1 MNRLDGEIA
10 IVTGGARGIGR
21 AIAEAFHGEGACVCI
36 ADVRIELAQRVAEE
50 IGPSAMAV
58 ELDVTDEGSWVIALQ
73 ACEQRFGAITVLVN
87 NAGVAEGA
95 PIAETTL
102 ESYRRVTEVNQTG
115 VFLGMKSVI
124 PAMKRAGHGSIINMS
139 SIDGL
144 VGSPRIISYIASKWA
159 VRGMTKAV
167 AMEMGPFGIRVN
179 SIHPGHVITELGLP
193 EGITAEAI
201 SEMVIEHTMRHA
213 PMQRSGLPSEIAA
226 MAVFL
231 ASSESSYCS
240 GSEFVVDGGFT
251 AGYPAPG
258 SPDPW

>member
-1 MNRLDGEIA
+1 MARLESEVA

-21 AIAEAFHGEGACVCI
+21 AIAEAYVAEGARVCI
-36 ADVRIELAQRVAEE
+36 ADVRIELAQEVAKSLGE
-50 IGPSAMAV
+50 SAIAL
-58 ELDVTDEGSWVIALQ
+58 ELDVTDEQSWNVAIE
-73 ACEQRFGAITVLVN
+73 ACEQSLGSVTVLVN
-87 NAGVAEGA
+87 NAGLAEGA
-95 PIAETTL
+95 SIDDTTL

-115 VFLGMKSVI
+115 VFLGMKTVI

-167 AMEMGPFGIRVN
+167 AMEMGPFSIRVN
-179 SIHPGHVITELGLP
+179 SIHPGHVVTELGLRDGVDP
-193 EGITAEAI
+193 SIITA
-201 SEMVIEHTMRHA
+201 MVEEHTARHA
-213 PMQRSGLPSEIAA
+213 PMQRTGTPQEIAA

-231 ASSESSYCS
+231 ASNESSYCT
-240 GSEFVVDGGFT
+240 GAEFVVDGGFT

-258 SPDPW
+258 SPNPY

>member
-1 MNRLDGEIA
+1 MNRLDGDVA
-10 IVTGGARGIGR
+10 LVSGGARGLGR
-21 AIAEAFHGEGACVCI
+21 AIVESFVREGARVVI
-36 ADVRIELAQRVAEE
+36 ADLRHEQAQSVAADL
-50 IGPSAMAV
+50 GSSARAIR
-58 ELDVTDEGSWVIALQ
+58 LDVTDEDSWLDVVADTEREFGS
-73 ACEQRFGAITVLVN
+73 ITVLVN
-87 NAGVAEGA
+87 NAGLAEGA

-115 VFLGMKSVI
+115 VFLGIKSVI
-124 PAMKRAGHGSIINMS
+124 PAMKRAGRGSIINIS

-179 SIHPGHVITELGLP
+179 SIHPGHVVTELGLP
-193 EGITAEAI
+193 DGVDPSMI
-201 SEMVIEHTMRHA
+201 SEMVEGHTARHA
-213 PMQRSGLPSEIAA
+213 PMQRTGTPQEIAA

-231 ASSESSYCS
+231 ASDESSYCT

>member
-1 MNRLDGEIA
+1 MGRLSGEIA
-10 IVTGGARGIGR
+10 IISGGARGLGR
-21 AIAEAFHGEGACVCI
+21 AIAEAFVNEGAKVCI
-36 ADVRIELAQRVAEE
+36 GDVRIGLAREVAGEL
-50 IGPSAMAV
+50 GKSALAID
-58 ELDVTDEGSWVIALQ
+58 LDVTDEQSWLSAISEAETAFGSV
-73 ACEQRFGAITVLVN
+73 TVLVN
-87 NAGVAEGA
+87 NAGLAEGA

-124 PAMKRAGHGSIINMS
+124 PSMKRSGHGSIINMS

-167 AMEMGPFGIRVN
+167 AMEMGPFSIRVN
-179 SIHPGHVITELGLP
+179 SIHPGHVVTELGLP
-193 EGITAEAI
+193 DGVEAGAI
-201 SEMVIEHTMRHA
+201 SSMVEEHTARHA
-213 PMQRSGLPSEIAA
+213 PMQRTGTPEEIAA

-231 ASSESSYCS
+231 ASAESSYCT
-240 GSEFVVDGGFT
+240 GAEFVVDGGFT

-258 SPDPW
+258 SPNPW

>member
-1 MNRLDGEIA
+1 MARLESEVA
-10 IVTGGARGIGR
+10 IVTGGARGLGR
-21 AIAEAFHGEGACVCI
+21 AIAEAYVAEGARVCI
-36 ADVRIELAQRVAEE
+36 ADVRIELAQRVAEALGDSV
-50 IGPSAMAV
+50 IAL
-58 ELDVTDEGSWVIALQ
+58 ELDVTDEQSWNLALG
-73 ACEQRFGAITVLVN
+73 ACEEAFGSVSVLVN
-87 NAGVAEGA
+87 NAGLAEGA
-95 PIAETTL
+95 AIDDTTL

-167 AMEMGPFGIRVN
+167 AMEMGPYSIRVN
-179 SIHPGHVITELGLP
+179 SIHPGHVVTELGLRDGVDP
-193 EGITAEAI
+193 SIITA
-201 SEMVIEHTMRHA
+201 MVEEHTARHA
-213 PMQRSGLPSEIAA
+213 PMQRTGTPQEIAA

-231 ASSESSYCS
+231 ASNESSYCT
-240 GSEFVVDGGFT
+240 GAEFVVDGGFT

-258 SPDPW
+258 SPNPF

>member
-1 MNRLDGEIA
+1 MARLESEVA
-10 IVTGGARGIGR
+10 IVTGGARGLGR
-21 AIAEAFHGEGACVCI
+21 AIAEAYVAEGARVCI
-36 ADVRIELAQRVAEE
+36 ADVRIELAQRVAEALGDSE
-50 IGPSAMAV
+50 IAL
-58 ELDVTDEGSWVIALQ
+58 ELDVTDEQSWNLAIG
-73 ACEQRFGAITVLVN
+73 ACEQAFGSVSVLVN
-87 NAGVAEGA
+87 NAGLAEGA
-95 PIAETTL
+95 AIDDTTL

-167 AMEMGPFGIRVN
+167 AMEMGPYSIRVN
-179 SIHPGHVITELGLP
+179 SIHPGHVVTELGLRDGVDP
-193 EGITAEAI
+193 SIITA
-201 SEMVIEHTMRHA
+201 MVEEHTARHA
-213 PMQRSGLPSEIAA
+213 PMQRTGTPQEIAA

-231 ASSESSYCS
+231 ASNESSYCT
-240 GSEFVVDGGFT
+240 GAEFVVDGGFT

-258 SPDPW
+258 SPNPF

>member
-1 MNRLDGEIA
+1 MNRLDGEVAVI
-10 IVTGGARGIGR
+10 TGGARGLGR
-21 AIAEAFHGEGACVCI
+21 AIAEAFVGEGARVCI
-36 ADVRIELAQRVAEE
+36 ADVRTELAQQTAAA
-50 IGPSAMAV
+50 IGSSAIAV
-58 ELDVTDEGSWVIALQ
+58 ELDVTDEDSWTRAL
-73 ACEQRFGAITVLVN
+73 AECESAFDSLTVLVN
-87 NAGVAEGA
+87 NAGLAEGA

-139 SIDGL
+139 SIDGM

-167 AMEMGPFGIRVN
+167 AMEMGPFSIRVN
-179 SIHPGHVITELGLP
+179 SIHPGHVVTELGLP
-193 EGITAEAI
+193 DGVSPDAI
-201 SEMVIEHTMRHA
+201 SAMVTEHTERHA
-213 PMQRSGLPSEIAA
+213 PLQRTGLPSEVAA

-231 ASSESSYCS
+231 ASNESSYCT

-258 SPDPW
+258 SPNPW

>member
-1 MNRLDGEIA
+1 MGRLAGEVALIS
-10 IVTGGARGIGR
+10 GGARGLGR
-21 AIAEAFHGEGACVCI
+21 AIAEAFVREGARVCVG
-36 ADVRIELAQRVAEE
+36 DVRIGLAHELAGELGEFAVAL
-50 IGPSAMAV
+50 
-58 ELDVTDEGSWVIALQ
+58 ELDVTDEESWLAAIERTEATFGSL
-73 ACEQRFGAITVLVN
+73 TVLVN
-87 NAGVAEGA
+87 NAGLAEGA

-124 PAMKRAGHGSIINMS
+124 PSMKRSGHGSIINMS

-167 AMEMGPFGIRVN
+167 AMEMGPFSIRVN
-179 SIHPGHVITELGLP
+179 SIHPGHVVTELGLP
-193 EGITAEAI
+193 DGVEADAI
-201 SEMVIEHTMRHA
+201 SAMVEDHTSRHA
-213 PMQRSGLPSEIAA
+213 PMQRTGTPEEIAA

-231 ASSESSYCS
+231 ASTESSYCT
-240 GSEFVVDGGFT
+240 GAEFVVDGGFT

>member
-1 MNRLDGEIA
+1 MARLESEVA

-21 AIAEAFHGEGACVCI
+21 AIAEAYVAEGARVCV
-36 ADVRIELAQRVAEE
+36 ADVRIELAQQVAEALGE
-50 IGPSAMAV
+50 SAIAL
-58 ELDVTDEGSWVIALQ
+58 ELDVTDEQSWNLAIG
-73 ACEQRFGAITVLVN
+73 ACETLFGSVTVLVN
-87 NAGVAEGA
+87 NAGLAEGA
-95 PIAETTL
+95 SIGDTTL

-115 VFLGMKSVI
+115 VFLGMKTVI

-167 AMEMGPFGIRVN
+167 AMEMGPFSIRVN
-179 SIHPGHVITELGLP
+179 SIHPGHVVTELGLRDGLDP
-193 EGITAEAI
+193 GFITA
-201 SEMVIEHTMRHA
+201 MVEEHTARHA
-213 PMQRSGLPSEIAA
+213 PMQRTGTPQEIAA

-231 ASSESSYCS
+231 ASNESSYCT
-240 GSEFVVDGGFT
+240 GAEFVVDGGFT

-258 SPDPW
+258 SPNPY

>member
-1 MNRLDGEIA
+1 MNRLDGDVA
-10 IVTGGARGIGR
+10 LVSGGARGLGR
-21 AIAEAFHGEGACVCI
+21 AIVESFVREGARVVI
-36 ADVRIELAQRVAEE
+36 ADLRHEQAQSVAADL
-50 IGPSAMAV
+50 GPSARAIR
-58 ELDVTDEGSWVIALQ
+58 LDVTDEGSWLDAVAV
-73 ACEQRFGAITVLVN
+73 AEKEFGSITVLVN
-87 NAGVAEGA
+87 NAGLAEGA

-115 VFLGMKSVI
+115 VFLGMKSLI
-124 PAMKRAGHGSIINMS
+124 PAMKRAGRGSIINIS

-179 SIHPGHVITELGLP
+179 SIHPGHVVTELGLP
-193 EGITAEAI
+193 DGVDPSMI
-201 SEMVIEHTMRHA
+201 SEMVEGHTARHA
-213 PMQRSGLPSEIAA
+213 PMQRTGTPQEIAA

-231 ASSESSYCS
+231 ASDESSYCT

>member
-1 MNRLDGEIA
+1 MARLESEVA
-10 IVTGGARGIGR
+10 IVTGGARGLGR
-21 AIAEAFHGEGACVCI
+21 AIAEAYVAEGARVCI
-36 ADVRIELAQRVAEE
+36 ADVRIELAQRVAEALGDSV
-50 IGPSAMAV
+50 IAL
-58 ELDVTDEGSWVIALQ
+58 ELDVTDEQSWNLAIG
-73 ACEQRFGAITVLVN
+73 ACEQAFGSVSVLVN
-87 NAGVAEGA
+87 NAGLAEGA
-95 PIAETTL
+95 AIDDTTL

-167 AMEMGPFGIRVN
+167 AMEMGPYSIRVN
-179 SIHPGHVITELGLP
+179 SIHPGHVVTELGLRDGVDP
-193 EGITAEAI
+193 SIITA
-201 SEMVIEHTMRHA
+201 MVEEHTARHA
-213 PMQRSGLPSEIAA
+213 PMQRTGTPQEIAA

-231 ASSESSYCS
+231 ASNESSYCT
-240 GSEFVVDGGFT
+240 GAEFVVDGGFT

-258 SPDPW
+258 SPNPF

>member
-1 MNRLDGEIA
+1 MARLESEVA

-21 AIAEAFHGEGACVCI
+21 AIAEAYVAEGARVCV
-36 ADVRIELAQRVAEE
+36 ADVRIELAQQVAEALGE
-50 IGPSAMAV
+50 SAIAL
-58 ELDVTDEGSWVIALQ
+58 ELDVTDEQSWNLAIG
-73 ACEQRFGAITVLVN
+73 ACETLFGSVTVLVN
-87 NAGVAEGA
+87 NAGLAEGA
-95 PIAETTL
+95 SIGDTTL

-115 VFLGMKSVI
+115 VFLGMKTVI

-167 AMEMGPFGIRVN
+167 AMEMGPFSIRVN
-179 SIHPGHVITELGLP
+179 SIHPGHVVTELGLRDGLDP
-193 EGITAEAI
+193 GIITA
-201 SEMVIEHTMRHA
+201 MVEEHTARHA
-213 PMQRSGLPSEIAA
+213 PMQRTGTPQEIAA

-231 ASSESSYCS
+231 ASNESSYCT
-240 GSEFVVDGGFT
+240 GAEFVVDGGFT

-258 SPDPW
+258 SPNPY